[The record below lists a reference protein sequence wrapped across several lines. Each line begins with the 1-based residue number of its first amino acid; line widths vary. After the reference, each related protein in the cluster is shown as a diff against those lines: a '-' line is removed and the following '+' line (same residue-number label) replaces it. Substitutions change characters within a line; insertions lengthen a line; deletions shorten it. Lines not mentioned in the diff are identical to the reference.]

1 MKVLNLILY
10 STNIPEYVQ
19 MYKILNDYLNVLGI
33 QHYFYIYDENQIEEY
48 CLKKDENILS
58 IKGQETFIP
67 GILEKTLLAFKYF
80 RNAEF
85 DYIVRSNISTV
96 VDFKILLR
104 TLESEI
110 LDYGGPLY
118 YYGSFVD
125 LKSGLTSEKNALYGN
140 RHFVSGICIVFS
152 KKAIDILVD
161 EMTDVLDYGIIDDV
175 AIGIHLHNRNLIFK
189 SIVVNEGLPSY
200 DFNAPNYK
208 PSLIVYRNYSG
219 DRYNDYCRMSSICEQ
234 IRQVV

>member
-10 STNIPEYVQ
+10 STNIPEYVE
-19 MYKILNDYLNVLGI
+19 MYKILNDYLNTLGI
-33 QHYFYIYDENQIEEY
+33 EHYFYIYDENQIEDY
-48 CLKKDENILS
+48 CLKKEENILS

-80 RNAEF
+80 RNTEF

-110 LDYGGPLY
+110 FDYGGPLY

-125 LKSGLTSEKNALYGN
+125 LKSGLTPQKNELYGN
-140 RHFVSGICIVFS
+140 RHFVSGICIVLS
-152 KKAIDILVD
+152 HKSIDILVD
-161 EMTDVLDYGIIDDV
+161 EMEDVLDYGIIDDV
-175 AIGIHLHNRNLIFK
+175 AIGIHLCNRDLILK
-189 SIVVNEGLPSY
+189 SIVINEGLPAY
-200 DFNAPNYK
+200 DFNPTEYK
-208 PSLIVYRNYSG
+208 PSLIVYRNNTG
-219 DRYNDYCRMSSICEQ
+219 DRYYDYGRMSIICSQ
-234 IRQVV
+234 ISKVV